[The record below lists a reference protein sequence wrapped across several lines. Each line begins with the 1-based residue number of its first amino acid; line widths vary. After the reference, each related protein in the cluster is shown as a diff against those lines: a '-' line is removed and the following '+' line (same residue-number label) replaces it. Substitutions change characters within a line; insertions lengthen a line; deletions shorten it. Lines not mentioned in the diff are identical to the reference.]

1 MAISF
6 IPSIP
11 PNDIRDIA
19 FLFLLPA
26 MLARIG
32 FMIHPINRARNLFK
46 GHTKSFVE
54 AIRMLEI
61 PGLRHYL
68 IQESYLLIGPYLLAV
83 ITFLFFIPTVPIDI
97 LSTTILAVIC
107 LGLVF
112 WAAMD
117 IYASWTNG
125 QFITSI
131 VEDFENLPFSRNK
144 GEKIVDL
151 LELVVETRQDLK
163 EMKEKTGDAPKIVKD
178 IADRVP
184 LGGLKDAAQLVI
196 GTIFHLVE
204 KTAEIAESAKSTI
217 ASAVLNFVD
226 RKIEARFKKY
236 VHRTWG
242 EVIIPLLWGL
252 LPILWILVIIE
263 YHSGI
268 PTVLFVLEVV
278 RQAIEWSMDNW
289 MIYLITAV
297 FLLVVWRMGKK

>member
-32 FMIHPINRARNLFK
+32 FMVPPINRARNLFK
-46 GHTKSFVE
+46 GHTKSFIE

-83 ITFLFFIPTVPIDI
+83 VTFLFFIPTVPMDI
-97 LSTTILAVIC
+97 LSTNILIVIC
-107 LGLVF
+107 LGLAF

-125 QFITSI
+125 QFVTSI
-131 VEDFENLPFSRNK
+131 VEDFENLPFAHNEGR
-144 GEKIVDL
+144 KIVEL
-151 LELVVETRQDLK
+151 LELVVETRQGLK
-163 EMKEKTGDAPKIVKD
+163 VLKKKTGDAPKFVKD

-184 LGGLKDAAQLVI
+184 LGGLKEVVQLVV
-196 GTIFHLVE
+196 GTIFHIVE
-204 KTAEIAESAKSTI
+204 KTAEYAESAKSTL
-217 ASAVLNFVD
+217 ASSVLNFVD
-226 RKIEARFKKY
+226 KKIEARFKKY

-242 EVIIPLLWGL
+242 EVIIPLFWGL
-252 LPILWILVIIE
+252 LPIIWLLIILE

-268 PTVLFVLEVV
+268 PNIVILLEAVG
-278 RQAIEWSMDNW
+278 QATEWSKDNW
-289 MIYLITAV
+289 MIYLITVV
-297 FLLVVWRMGKK
+297 FVFIVWWMRKK